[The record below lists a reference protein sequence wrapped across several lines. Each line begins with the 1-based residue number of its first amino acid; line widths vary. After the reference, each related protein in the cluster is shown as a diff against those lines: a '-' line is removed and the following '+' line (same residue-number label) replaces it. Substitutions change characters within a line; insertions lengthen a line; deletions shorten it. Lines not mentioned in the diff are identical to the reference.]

1 MITISLCMIVKN
13 EEAVLARCL
22 ASYAPVVDEIIVV
35 DTGST
40 DKTKEIAAK
49 YTNLVY
55 DFTWTGSF
63 SDARNYSFDKATK
76 EYIFCADA
84 DEVLDEENQK
94 LFLLMKE
101 HLLPEIDIV
110 QMYYGNQLSYNTIYN
125 YDKEYRPK
133 LYKRVRNF
141 VWEGSIHEAVRLNP
155 VIYESDITITHLPQ
169 GNHALRDLAAFER
182 MEADEAYFDKRLH
195 NIYAKEL
202 MIAGEEGHFIRAIP
216 TFLRTMEDTERSV
229 DELKEACCILA
240 KAYRIQKDIPNFF
253 KYAMKA
259 VAMDGC
265 SEICMELGDY
275 YDSVGDVNEAILW
288 YYNAAFETECILKL
302 SVKTRESLLGLATC
316 YEKLGDMET
325 ASSYRKQ
332 ADSQP
337 DNGNLS

>member
-22 ASYAPVVDEIIVV
+22 ASYAPVVDEIIII

-40 DKTKEIAAK
+40 DKTKEIARN

-63 SDARNYSFDKATK
+63 SDARNYSFSKATK

-101 HLLPEIDIV
+101 NLLPEIDIV
-110 QMYYGNQLSYNTIYN
+110 QMYYGNQLSHNTIYN

-141 VWEGSIHEAVRLNP
+141 IWEGSIHEAVRLNP
-155 VIYESDITITHLPQ
+155 IIYDSDITITHLPQ
-169 GNHALRDLAAFER
+169 GNHAIRDLAAFEK
-182 MEADEAYFDKRLH
+182 MEEEQLYFNSRLH

-202 MIAGEEGHFIRAIP
+202 FIAGEHEHFIRAIP
-216 TFLRTMEDTERSV
+216 TFLRTMEDTSRSV
-229 DELKEACCILA
+229 DELKEACCVLA
-240 KAYRIQKDIPNFF
+240 KAYRLKKDTANFF
-253 KYAMKA
+253 KYTMKA
-259 VAMDGC
+259 VALDGC

-275 YDSVGDVNEAILW
+275 YNSIGDVNEAILW
-288 YYNAAFETECILKL
+288 YYNAAFETECMIKL
-302 SVKTRESLLGLATC
+302 SIKTKEALLALASC
-316 YEKLGDMET
+316 YEALGDLET
-325 ASSYRKQ
+325 ANSYKEQALSSETI
-332 ADSQP
+332 
-337 DNGNLS
+337 